1 MTPKRMMMFGMSFLI
16 AAMLSMRFLPESL
29 DGLKGLLMGVSIGCN
44 LMSVVL
50 KSVTNRTSCRR

>member
-1 MTPKRMMMFGMSFLI
+1 MMMFGMSFLI